1 MLPAIIIGTG
11 AAVVAVSPG
20 VLSGIVSLY
29 TANAVL
35 RTTVK
40 AAEYAQA
47 DSINAAIELIAS
59 RLQEADTGSN
69 LATVLGGIKT
79 QLKDDEGTGLAQ
91 IIRDR
96 ESDINAL
103 SLTID
108 NSTKDFDD
116 VSKAQWSAGPEE

>member
-11 AAVVAVSPG
+11 AAVVAVSPA

-47 DSINAAIELIAS
+47 DSLNAAIELIAD
-59 RLQEADTGSN
+59 RLQVPATGKSI
-69 LATVLGGIKT
+69 ATVMADVDAK
-79 QLKDDEGTGLAQ
+79 LKDDASTGLAQ
-91 IIRDR
+91 IIQDK
-96 ESDINAL
+96 ESGINAL
-103 SLTID
+103 SLSID

-116 VSKAQWSAGPEE
+116 ISKAYWSAGPEE

>member
-11 AAVVAVSPG
+11 AAVVAVSPA
-20 VLSGIVSLY
+20 VLTGIVSLY

-47 DSINAAIELIAS
+47 DSINAAIELVAS
-59 RLQEADTGSN
+59 RLLAPATGQN
-69 LATVLGGIKT
+69 IATVMTDINT
-79 QLKDDEGTGLAQ
+79 RLKDDEGTGLAQ
-91 IIRDR
+91 VIQDK
-96 ESDINAL
+96 ESGINAL
-103 SLTID
+103 SLSID

-116 VSKAQWSAGPEE
+116 VSKAYWSAGPEE

>member
-20 VLSGIVSLY
+20 VLTGIVSLY

-91 IIRDR
+91 IIRDK

-116 VSKAQWSAGPEE
+116 VSKAYWSAGPEE

>member
-1 MLPAIIIGTG
+1 MLPAVIIGAG
-11 AAVVAVSPG
+11 AAVVAVSPA
-20 VLSGIVSLY
+20 VLTGIVSLY

-35 RTTVK
+35 RTTLK

-59 RLQEADTGSN
+59 RLQEDAGGKSV
-69 LATVLGGIKT
+69 AVLLYDIDRK
-79 QLKDDEGTGLAQ
+79 LKDNVGTGLAQ
-91 IIRDR
+91 IIRDK

-116 VSKAQWSAGPEE
+116 VSKAQWSAGPEG

>member
-11 AAVVAVSPG
+11 AAVVAVSPA

-59 RLQEADTGSN
+59 RLQEGA
-69 LATVLGGIKT
+69 GGKSVAELLYDIDRK
-79 QLKDDEGTGLAQ
+79 LKDDASTGLAQ
-91 IIRDR
+91 IIQDK
-96 ESDINAL
+96 ESGINAL
-103 SLTID
+103 SLSID

-116 VSKAQWSAGPEE
+116 ISKAYWSAGPEE

>member
-1 MLPAIIIGTG
+1 MLPAVIIGTG

-116 VSKAQWSAGPEE
+116 VSKAQWSAGPGE

>member
-20 VLSGIVSLY
+20 VLTGIVSLY

-116 VSKAQWSAGPEE
+116 VSKAYWSAGPEE

>member
-11 AAVVAVSPG
+11 AAVVAVSPA

-47 DSINAAIELIAS
+47 DSLNAAVELIAN

-69 LATVLGGIKT
+69 LATVLGGIKA

-91 IIRDR
+91 VIQDK
-96 ESDINAL
+96 ESGINAL
-103 SLTID
+103 SLSID

-116 VSKAQWSAGPEE
+116 VSRAYWSAGPEE